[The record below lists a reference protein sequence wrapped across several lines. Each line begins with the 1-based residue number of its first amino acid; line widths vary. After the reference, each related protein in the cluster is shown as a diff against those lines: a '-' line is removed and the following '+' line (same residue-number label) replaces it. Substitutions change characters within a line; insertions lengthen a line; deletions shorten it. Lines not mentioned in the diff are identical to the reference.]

1 MKRAR
6 IIAILGIGLAAIFC
20 TPLVGSA
27 QTGLL
32 RGLITDE
39 FGEAVVGATVYIESR
54 RQAVY
59 SDSSGAFMLE
69 NIPLGAY
76 EVLFFSI
83 GKETQYQQ
91 IELSQAEFRL
101 NVVLSDISQM
111 LNSVT
116 VTYKRDKSF
125 GRSALASVENFGI
138 YEGKKTEV
146 IEMSEVVANVSTNN
160 ARQVYAKITGLNIWE
175 SDGAGLQL
183 GIGGRGLSPNRTA
196 NFNVR
201 QNGYDISADALG
213 YPESYYT
220 PPLEALDRIE
230 LVRGAASLQYGTQF
244 GGMLNFRFR
253 KGPGDK
259 AIELSTRQTLGS
271 WGFFNSF
278 NSIGGTVAKGKL
290 NYYAF
295 AQFKRGDGF
304 RPNAGFHASNGYAS
318 FHYQASKRL
327 KISLELTKMQ
337 YLAQQPGGLT
347 DRNFEENPRQSLRE
361 RNWFEVDW
369 NMAALTLTYEFSERT
384 QLNSRN
390 FGLLAHRNA
399 LGNLERIN
407 VVDFGANRTLISG
420 QFKNIGHETRLLHR
434 YQMGKQQQTLLLGLR
449 LYRGRTSALQGD
461 ANNGAGPDFAYL
473 NPENLENSDFQFT
486 NNNLSAF
493 LENIFNITDKWSI
506 TPGLRFEHIGTS
518 AQGYFKQR
526 VFDGAGNLIVEN
538 RTDEALGRTRN
549 FVIAGLGTNYRIN
562 SQLSFYANISQNYR
576 AINFSDIRVVNP
588 NFRVDPDIKDETGFT
603 ADLGLK
609 AKKENWYNMELTA
622 FLVRYNNKIGQIL
635 RADQP
640 PLFLDYR
647 FRGNIS
653 DARNIGLEF
662 FGELN
667 LIPIFNKDDSRLQW
681 TIFLNCAYVDARYV
695 NTEDN
700 SIKNKRVE
708 MVPPL
713 MLRSGT
719 QFTYQS
725 FRLALQFAHVGR
737 HFSDATNA
745 IRTSTAVEG
754 LIPSYKVADLSMAYR
769 YKRYTIEASINNL
782 FNQMYFTRRAEG
794 YPGPGIIPSDGRGFF
809 LTLGGTF

>member
-1 MKRAR
+1 MNRAQILAR
-6 IIAILGIGLAAIFC
+6 CILGLVILFG
-20 TPLVGSA
+20 TPFSGNS

-39 FGEAVVGATVYIESR
+39 FGEAIVGATVYIESR
-54 RQAVY
+54 QQAVS
-59 SDSSGAFMLE
+59 SDSTGNYLLPNLPFGS
-69 NIPLGAY
+69 Y
-76 EVLFFSI
+76 EVLFFII
-83 GKETQYQQ
+83 GKESHYQQ
-91 IELSQAEFRL
+91 IELEQAEL
-101 NVVLSDISQM
+101 QLEVVLSDISKM

-116 VTYKRDKSF
+116 VTYRRDKGF
-125 GRSALASVENFGI
+125 GRSSLASVENFGI

-244 GGMLNFRFR
+244 GGMLNFRFK
-253 KGPGDK
+253 KGPSDK

-290 NYYAF
+290 NYYAY

-304 RPNAGFHASNGYAS
+304 RPNAGFQAANGFGS
-318 FHYQASKRL
+318 LHYQLNKRL
-327 KISLELTKMQ
+327 KLGLELTRMQ

-347 DRNFEENPRQSLRE
+347 DRNFEDNPRQSLRE

-369 NMAALTLTYEFSERT
+369 NMAALSWTYEFSERT

-407 VVDFGANRTLISG
+407 VADFGANRTLISG
-420 QFKNIGHETRLLHR
+420 QFQNIGHETRLLHR
-434 YQMGKQQQTLLLGLR
+434 YQIGTQQQTLLLGIR
-449 LYRGRTSALQGD
+449 LYRGRTSARQGE
-461 ANNGAGPDFAYL
+461 ASNGAGPSFVYL
-473 NPENLENSDFQFT
+473 NPYDLEDSDYQFS

-493 LENIFNITDKWSI
+493 LEHLFQLCERWSL
-506 TPGLRFEHIGTS
+506 TPGVRFEHIGTS
-518 AQGYFKQR
+518 ARGYFKQR

-538 RTDEALGRTRN
+538 RTDEAMGRARN
-549 FVIAGLGTNYRIN
+549 FVIAGLGANFRLN

-588 NFRVDPDIKDETGFT
+588 NLRVDPDMRDETGFT

-609 AKKENWYNMELTA
+609 VKKEQWYQLELTA
-622 FLVRYNNKIGQIL
+622 FLLRYNDKIGQIL

-653 DARNIGLEF
+653 DARNMGLEF

-667 LIPIFNKDDSRLQW
+667 LLPLLRKEASPLQW
-681 TIFLNCAYVDARYV
+681 TIFLNAAYVDARYI
-695 NTEDN
+695 NTQDN
-700 SIKNKRVE
+700 SIRNKQVE
-708 MVPPL
+708 MVPPI
-713 MLRSGT
+713 MLRTGT
-719 QFTYQS
+719 QLSYQS
-725 FRLALQFAHVGR
+725 FRVALQFAHVAR

-745 IRTSTAVEG
+745 LRTSTAVEG
-754 LIPSYKVADLSMAYR
+754 LIPSYQVADLSVAYR
-769 YKRYTIEASINNL
+769 YRRYLVEASINNL
-782 FNQMYFTRRAEG
+782 FNHMYFTRRAEG

-809 LTLGGTF
+809 LTLGASF